1 MNYENE
7 TKFFNLKQ
15 ILDERQINY
24 YFKTQR
30 SIEHK
35 YCGPFEIINCSC
47 VIHIPYSWSTIAY
60 SEYIS
65 LGKSFVIPSLSWL
78 SQNIN
83 SLWFQT
89 SKNIDLI
96 ANYSLWYDENAK
108 NTFNYFDNIDHMID
122 ILQNKN
128 LLQEKNN
135 NCLLYAN
142 KIHKDNLKIFKNIME
157 TK

>member
-1 MNYENE
+1 M
-7 TKFFNLKQ
+7 
-15 ILDERQINY
+15 
-24 YFKTQR
+24 
-30 SIEHK
+30 
-35 YCGPFEIINCSC
+35 
-47 VIHIPYSWSTIAY
+47 
-60 SEYIS
+60 
-65 LGKSFVIPSLSWL
+65 GKSFVIPSLSWL